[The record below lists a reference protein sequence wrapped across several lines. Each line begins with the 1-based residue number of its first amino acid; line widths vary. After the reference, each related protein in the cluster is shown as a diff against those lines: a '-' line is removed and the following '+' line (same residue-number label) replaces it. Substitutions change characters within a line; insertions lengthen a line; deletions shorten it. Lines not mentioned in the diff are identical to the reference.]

1 MQFQPAPPA
10 VAESVGSLPFHGVR
24 LRLPT
29 ARCPRRDPAGTAEK
43 RRGAAKYMRPQPSSV
58 SAISKDRRYG

>member
-1 MQFQPAPPA
+1 MTYQFQPAPPA

-29 ARCPRRDPAGTAEK
+29 AGHQRSEPAETAET
-43 RRGAAKYMRPQPSSV
+43 RRGAAKYTHQP
-58 SAISKDRRYG
+58 SAISNRPDGANG

>member
-1 MQFQPAPPA
+1 MIYPQFQPAPPA

-29 ARCPRRDPAGTAEK
+29 ARDVIDAIPQGQPRSVAEPLSICA
-43 RRGAAKYMRPQPSSV
+43 RISNQRGHQR
-58 SAISKDRRYG
+58 G